1 MMLSL
6 SYPIVPVRSASLRKI
21 TFVFC
26 QNPCTPNL
34 SPTNQQRSFKS
45 HTYGVYKA
53 VYNQRKFIPE
63 RKDPEVEEHSYKKLI
78 EALANRPKTDSPIS
92 NFISRF
98 RIVRRFYK
106 YWTAGRKPTGKTH
119 FLGREF
125 LGPHTPEVK
134 RAREVVERLFLVL
147 PDGHIF
153 RRVEVV
159 KNPGGTN
166 ASATWDGVI
175 VIDQGIFHFA
185 YNDNLLAYLIGH
197 EMAHHLL
204 QHDDKKS
211 PGAKFYSRLVAL
223 QAFVTDM
230 TSRQSPLFNYM
241 MGTQMLENRKMSRD
255 HEFEADEE
263 GMMIMWRAGYNPKAC
278 MEFERKRV
286 ERDKQL
292 ERFEKNSD
300 NKDKPALWT
309 HPPHEQRLEHLI
321 RCHTKR
327 KGEVDRWWKENQ
339 LAVYDRKQRQDA
351 EKQAR
356 EQLQKQKVT
365 YQWKAPADVTRVPV
379 SLGNS
384 NRISNRKNETT
395 PSTQF
400 KGSKNKLKN

>member
-1 MMLSL
+1 M
-6 SYPIVPVRSASLRKI
+6 
-21 TFVFC
+21 
-26 QNPCTPNL
+26 
-34 SPTNQQRSFKS
+34 
-45 HTYGVYKA
+45 
-53 VYNQRKFIPE
+53 
-63 RKDPEVEEHSYKKLI
+63 
-78 EALANRPKTDSPIS
+78 TDSPIS
-92 NFISRF
+92 DFISRF

-185 YNDNLLAYLIGH
+185 YSDNLLAYLIGH

-204 QHDDKKS
+204 RHNDKMS
-211 PGAKFYSRLVAL
+211 PGSEAYNKIIAL
-223 QAFVTDM
+223 RAFFTDL
-230 TSRQSPLFNYM
+230 SSHQPSVLNHM
-241 MGTQMLENRKMSRD
+241 MNTQILKNRKMSRD

-292 ERFEKNSD
+292 KRLNKNSD
-300 NKDKPALWT
+300 NEDNPALWR
-309 HPPHEQRLEHLI
+309 HPSHDQRLERLI
-321 RCHTKR
+321 RCHAGR
-327 KGEVDRWWKENQ
+327 EGEVDGWWKENQ

-356 EQLQKQKVT
+356 EKLQKQKVT
-365 YQWKAPADVTRVPV
+365 YQWKAPANVTRDTV

-384 NRISNRKNETT
+384 NRISNGKKETR
-395 PSTQF
+395 PSTQL